1 MPEQKRPSNPQP
13 TRLRLN
19 RLEHSA
25 GPLGVS
31 GVKTKVALR
40 LAKEI
45 VQSIYDNKM
54 VPGQRYLSESEA
66 LQRLGAA
73 RGTYREALRFLE
85 IQGVIET
92 RAGPG
97 GGPEIR
103 RPGWPQLASTIALLL
118 QFADAPLRVILE
130 ARIVLEPGVAKMS
143 AARATGEDI
152 AAMAHDLDAVEAGIG
167 NYRDFADAY
176 LRFWNHLAESTHNAL
191 LSLLSPSLRAIV
203 NTSLVVPNEPYRLY
217 LLEKLRAIHAAV
229 AAHDE
234 VAAAETVAAL
244 EQEFLHRLM
253 SGYPRRF
260 DRVIAWSD
268 ISNDLEVDPSLR

>member
-1 MPEQKRPSNPQP
+1 VSEQKRPSNSQP

-19 RLEHSA
+19 RLKHSA
-25 GPLGVS
+25 GPLGVR

-152 AAMAHDLDAVEAGIG
+152 AAMALDLDAVEAGIG